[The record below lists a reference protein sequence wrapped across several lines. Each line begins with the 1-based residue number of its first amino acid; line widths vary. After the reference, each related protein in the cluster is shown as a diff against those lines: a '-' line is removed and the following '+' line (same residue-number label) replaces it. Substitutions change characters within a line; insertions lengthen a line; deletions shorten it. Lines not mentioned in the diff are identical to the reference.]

1 MILLRFWYK
10 AEMTAKEFIPKKNDT
25 LVIMEVF
32 FLFSQTDKAQTI
44 VISKGLLNLPAQ
56 IDAMLGYVFQT
67 GKLVLLFYSLALK

>member
-1 MILLRFWYK
+1 
-10 AEMTAKEFIPKKNDT
+10 MTAKEFIPKKNDT

>member
-1 MILLRFWYK
+1 MILLPLWYK

-25 LVIMEVF
+25 LVIWKCF
-32 FLFSQTDKAQTI
+32 FIFQTDKAQTI

-56 IDAMLGYVFQT
+56 IDVKLGYVFQT